1 MHVYFFY
8 AQKSKPYKQCKTINI
23 LVFEKQQAEDFLFFY
38 NNIFCIVW
46 CEHKSLVPVWIL

>member
-23 LVFEKQQAEDFLFFY
+23 LVFEKQQAEDFLFLY
-38 NNIFCIVW
+38 NNIFCIV
-46 CEHKSLVPVWIL
+46 